1 MASFFLY
8 NIESTSYARLHC
20 EKINCRQSVQL
31 LKFHVYTLSYLKNGL
46 YLLLKRILAFTL
58 VQEKSQTSTDFP
70 GYSVWLVAA
79 IALAVKLALYP
90 FSQQVD
96 ADAVSRILTSEAWAG
111 DPHWIVTG
119 VWAPFHYY
127 LNGLVIMLFQSR
139 DAAPVLVNIL
149 FSVLTLF
156 PLYYFT
162 RREFSHNG
170 AVAVTFFFAISPVV
184 FRYSFLVM
192 AETPALFFIALT
204 MNQLSLALRN
214 LKWKDFVL
222 AGFFLT
228 LASGFRYEA
237 WLLIALFGLLILI
250 HGRRKQALVF
260 GLAASVFPLTWMIQN
275 YLATGDAMYS
285 ISANSRWTLDVMG
298 TNKQVDFESMLRRI
312 WFFPFSWLIAFG
324 PPLAWIVARQMI
336 RMLGRE
342 NFNRHEARWMLPF
355 AIFLLVMIYNSV
367 SGKLLLHQRFSMTPV
382 LLSIPFAAPWFS
394 VLNRSKVR
402 NMFLFGLITIA
413 LSMLYTI
420 GGVKPLPRL
429 KDQRIVQFSRNLIP
443 ALSPDDLLVVD
454 FAGWEN
460 TFYLGLQ
467 SGKGRDQ
474 LILLEGSS
482 PEAIPQQRIR
492 EMIEGRRHIV
502 FLINNGS
509 SLSGLMPELTPSGA
523 DTLLQDPD
531 IRLTLIRPDI

>member
-1 MASFFLY
+1 M
-8 NIESTSYARLHC
+8 
-20 EKINCRQSVQL
+20 
-31 LKFHVYTLSYLKNGL
+31 
-46 YLLLKRILAFTL
+46 LLKRILAFTL

-96 ADAVSRILTSEAWAG
+96 ADAVSRILTSEAWAA

-139 DAAPVLVNIL
+139 QAAPVLVNIL
-149 FSVLTLF
+149 LSALTLF

-298 TNKQVDFESMLRRI
+298 TNKQVDFEAMLRRI

-324 PPLAWIVARQMI
+324 PPLAWIVARQMS
-336 RMLGRE
+336 RMPGRE

-394 VLNRSKVR
+394 VLNRSKIR
-402 NMFLFGLITIA
+402 KMFLFGLITIA

-509 SLSGLMPELTPSGA
+509 SLSGLMPELTLSGA